1 MKVVVTGGGTGGHI
15 YPAVAIAQ
23 SVLNASEDSDVLYIG
38 MPEGLEQR
46 IVPGFGIPMD
56 SVEAAGLQRRR
67 PDKSLKL
74 MHTLRRGYRQAL
86 KIMDRFR
93 PQVVVGTGGY
103 VCVPV
108 ILAARK
114 RRIPAL
120 LHEQNAYP
128 GLANRILSLS
138 AAKVMLT
145 FPEAIRYFPRPA
157 RGKMVWTGMPVRQ
170 EILAATRE
178 AGLKALDLDPNRL
191 TVLATGGS
199 QGAQSLNRAMVH
211 VIKQRAEDSRVQI
224 IHVTGHVDFE
234 KVMVLLKEGGISPD
248 ERANIIVKPYL
259 EHMEYALACA
269 DLCVTRAGAAFLS
282 EMTSKGAPGILIP
295 YPYATGD
302 HQTYNAKSLEKAGAA
317 VILTDQSLTGPRLL
331 AQIEGLLFNEER
343 RALMSEN
350 SRKAGKDD
358 ALRNILKLMEMV
370 GANPGK

>member
-1 MKVVVTGGGTGGHI
+1 M
-15 YPAVAIAQ
+15 
-23 SVLNASEDSDVLYIG
+23 
-38 MPEGLEQR
+38 R
-46 IVPGFGIPMD
+46 I
-56 SVEAAGLQRRR
+56 
-67 PDKSLKL
+67 LK
-74 MHTLRRGYRQAL
+74 RGYRQAL
-86 KIMDRFR
+86 NIMDRFR

-114 RRIPAL
+114 RRISVL

-128 GLANRILSLS
+128 GLANRVLSLS
-138 AAKVMLT
+138 ADKVMLT
-145 FPEAIRYFPRPA
+145 FPEAIRYFPRLA

-170 EILAATRE
+170 EILATTRE

-199 QGAQSLNRAMVH
+199 QGAQSLNRAMIH
-211 VIKQRAEDSRVQI
+211 VIKQRAGDSRIQI

-234 KVMVLLKEGGISPD
+234 KVMVLLKEGGISPA
-248 ERANIIVKPYL
+248 ERANIIVEPYL

-302 HQTYNAKSLEKAGAA
+302 HQTHNAKSLEDAGAA

-331 AQIEGLLFNEER
+331 AQIEGLLFNAER

-350 SRKAGKDD
+350 SRKIGKDD

-370 GANPGK
+370 AV